1 MIPSPLATMPDTLSV
16 AAARLSEAV
25 GREVILQGWV
35 RTRRDSKAGF
45 SFLEINDGSCFGNI
59 QVLAEASLPNYES
72 EIKRLA
78 PGCSV
83 SVTGLVKASPGKGQ
97 ATEVQATAV
106 AVLGMADVNAYPLQK
121 KGHSFEF
128 LRTIAHLRPRTNTF
142 GAVARVRNCVCNSIH
157 QFFQERGFLY
167 VHTPIITASDCEG
180 AGAMFQVTTLDLNK
194 VPKCRAGVP
203 PACEK
208 DCGAG
213 VPPAETTPAAE
224 TAAPQAGKTPA
235 LQPGEKAEVDFA
247 LDFFDR
253 PAYLTVSGQLEAETF
268 ACGLGKTY
276 TFGPTF
282 RAENSNTP
290 RHLAEFW
297 MIEPEV
303 AFCDLWGDM
312 ELAEGLLKRIFRD
325 VLEKCPDDM
334 QFFNERIDKTVLET
348 IQHILNSEFIRVSYT
363 EAVEI
368 LEKSGQTFE
377 FPIAWGTDLQAEHE
391 RYLTEKHFKQPVI
404 LYDYPRTIKPFY
416 MRVNDDGRTVRA
428 MDVLVP
434 KVGEI
439 IGGSQ
444 REERLDV
451 LEERMKEQGL
461 NPEGYW
467 WYLDLRRYG
476 TVPHAGFGLGLERIL
491 LFITGMANIR
501 DVIPF
506 PRTPGS
512 ADF

>member
-1 MIPSPLATMPDTLSV
+1 
-16 AAARLSEAV
+16 
-25 GREVILQGWV
+25 
-35 RTRRDSKAGF
+35 
-45 SFLEINDGSCFGNI
+45 
-59 QVLAEASLPNYES
+59 
-72 EIKRLA
+72 
-78 PGCSV
+78 
-83 SVTGLVKASPGKGQ
+83 
-97 ATEVQATAV
+97 
-106 AVLGMADVNAYPLQK
+106 
-121 KGHSFEF
+121 
-128 LRTIAHLRPRTNTF
+128 
-142 GAVARVRNCVCNSIH
+142 VCNSIH
-157 QFFQERGFLY
+157 QFFQEQGFLY

-180 AGAMFQVTTLDLNK
+180 AGAMFQVTTLDLE
-194 VPKCRAGVP
+194 GVKRK
-203 PACEK
+203 E
-208 DCGAG
+208 
-213 VPPAETTPAAE
+213 
-224 TAAPQAGKTPA
+224 
-235 LQPGEKAEVDFA
+235 GEKGVKSVKGVDYS

-297 MIEPEV
+297 MVEPEV

-312 ELAEGLLKRIFRD
+312 ELAEGLLKRVFTD
-325 VLEKCPDDM
+325 VLEKCADDM
-334 QFFNERIDKTVLET
+334 QFFNDRIDKTVIET
-348 IQHILNSEFIRVSYT
+348 LRHIIGSEFLRVSYT

-368 LEKSGQTFE
+368 LNQSGQSFE
-377 FPIAWGTDLQAEHE
+377 FPTAWGNDLQAEHE
-391 RYLTEKHFKQPVI
+391 RYLTEQHFKQPVI

-451 LEERMKEQGL
+451 LESRMKEQGL
-461 NPEGYW
+461 DPTSYW
-467 WYLDLRRYG
+467 WYVDLRRYG

-491 LFITGMANIR
+491 LFITGMQNIR

-506 PRTPGS
+506 PRTPGN